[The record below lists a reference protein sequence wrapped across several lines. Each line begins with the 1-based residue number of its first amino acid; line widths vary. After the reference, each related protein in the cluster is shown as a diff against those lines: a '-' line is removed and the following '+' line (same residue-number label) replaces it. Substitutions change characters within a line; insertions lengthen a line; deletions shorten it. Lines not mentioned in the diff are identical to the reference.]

1 MNTSRLG
8 PSTAAPPKVV
18 AALSDLSAV
27 CSLMV
32 EFGGHRMRMLEVSV
46 DRAPTD
52 GTDPDQPQCGG
63 NIPPNRRSISPGL
76 PRAAAW

>member
-52 GTDPDQPQCGG
+52 GTDPTVAFEYLLVSEDLDD
-63 NIPPNRRSISPGL
+63 RRIL
-76 PRAAAW
+76 P